1 MSNIDW
7 DSKTVIGNK
16 ARAPKVT
23 RGNAEVNAA
32 RRAGAVVATDK
43 KTTVTNKGHAGKFS
57 FARLSEEVTTYPSP
71 AGPDHQKIAKLD
83 RENDVAPPPK
93 ILPSVG
99 KAMQTAR
106 MELKLSQK
114 DVAAKINEK
123 QSVLQDY
130 EAGKAIPNPQILGKL
145 ERALGV
151 KLRGSDIG
159 KKLEGPKKSA

>member
-1 MSNIDW
+1 MSEVDW
-7 DSKTVIGNK
+7 DAKTVIGNK

-23 RGNAEVNAA
+23 RGNAELYA
-32 RRAGAVVATDK
+32 RRAGAVISTDK
-43 KTTVTNKGHAGKFS
+43 KTTVTNKGHAG
-57 FARLSEEVTTYPSP
+57 
-71 AGPDHQKIAKLD
+71 PDHQKIAKLD
-83 RENDVAPPPK
+83 RDNDVAPPPK

-130 EAGKAIPNPQILGKL
+130 ESGKAIPNPQILGKL

>member
-1 MSNIDW
+1 MSDDW
-7 DSKTVIGNK
+7 DAKVVIGNK

-23 RGNAEVNAA
+23 KGNAEA
-32 RRAGAVVATDK
+32 RRAGAIVATDK
-43 KTTVTNKGHAGKFS
+43 KTTVSNKGHQ
-57 FARLSEEVTTYPSP
+57 
-71 AGPDHQKIAKLD
+71 GPDHQKIAKLD
-83 RENDVAPPPK
+83 RDNDVAPPPK

>member
-1 MSNIDW
+1 MSDDW
-7 DSKTVIGNK
+7 DTKVVIGNK

-23 RGNAEVNAA
+23 KGNAEA
-32 RRAGAVVATDK
+32 RRAGAIVATDK
-43 KTTVTNKGHAGKFS
+43 KTTVSNKGHQ
-57 FARLSEEVTTYPSP
+57 
-71 AGPDHQKIAKLD
+71 GPDHQKIAKLD
-83 RENDVAPPPK
+83 RDNDVAPPPK

-130 EAGKAIPNPQILGKL
+130 ESGKAIPNPQILGKL

>member
-1 MSNIDW
+1 MSNVDW
-7 DSKTVIGNK
+7 DSQTVIGSK

-23 RGNAEVNAA
+23 KGNAEVNAA
-32 RRAGAVVATDK
+32 RRAGAIVATDK
-43 KTTVTNKGHAGKFS
+43 KTTVTNKGH
-57 FARLSEEVTTYPSP
+57 V
-71 AGPDHQKIAKLD
+71 GPDHQKIAKLD
-83 RENDVAPPPK
+83 RDNDVAPPTK
-93 ILPSVG
+93 IAPSVG

-159 KKLEGPKKSA
+159 KKLEGPKKST

>member
-1 MSNIDW
+1 MSNVDW
-7 DSKTVIGNK
+7 DSETVIGSK

-23 RGNAEVNAA
+23 KGNAEINAA

-43 KTTVTNKGHAGKFS
+43 KTTVTNKGH
-57 FARLSEEVTTYPSP
+57 V
-71 AGPDHQKIAKLD
+71 GPDHQKIAKLD
-83 RENDVAPPPK
+83 RDNDVAPPPK
-93 ILPSVG
+93 VAPSVG

-114 DVAAKINEK
+114 DLAAKINEK
-123 QSVLQDY
+123 LAVLQDY
-130 EAGKAIPNPQILGKL
+130 ETGRAIPNSQILGNL
-145 ERALGV
+145 ERVLKV